1 MLTDEKK
8 YLTVN
13 SAGAAFALTAG
24 RKLWSTLSAA
34 ATIFSL
40 EAIGSARISF
50 FGAGNDNGTF
60 SARVWGVTKGS
71 NASGGLSDCRI
82 EYLGQAAS
90 TLSVAVGAAAS
101 GVLVLNS
108 ERLAD
113 TLVWTVSTTATTPK
127 GPMAVIETAY
137 NEGASAAYSP
147 ADDTPA
153 HLHLPSLGRFDG
165 LILEF
170 GPLTNATGVN
180 ALIHPGA

>member
-8 YLTVN
+8 YLTIN

-40 EAIGSARISF
+40 EAIGSAR
-50 FGAGNDNGTF
+50 
-60 SARVWGVTKGS
+60 VWGVTKGS

-82 EYLGQAAS
+82 EYLGLAAS